1 MSNSLGMACNFW
13 REPFMIGGLFENA
26 AAFFDDLLFISTP
39 PAGKDHDEETCEII
53 KRFGARLEFG
63 SLEPG
68 FGVVRTQLIHKSSTE
83 FVMIMDADERV
94 LDVTKVLEPIGSD
107 RYPDTLEPKNSV
119 AVMGDTYTHGKY
131 LKNIVHG
138 AGEDYDAVRMC
149 RRAWM
154 DFTYTR
160 PAQSWRQEA
169 DWQCRLVRNR
179 EYFGYDPNIKM
190 HERVR
195 DFRTGGEPRMFKV
208 DDPHRGLFV
217 EHLTIPAKKLDAK
230 KNADD
235 AAAYDAL
242 QSGASQNMWLK
253 HYPKA

>member
-1 MSNSLGMACNFW
+1 MNSLGMACNFW
-13 REPFMIGGLFENA
+13 REPLMIGGLFENA
-26 AAFFDDLLFISTP
+26 APFFDDLLFVSTP
-39 PAGKDHDEETCEII
+39 PVGKDHDEETCDII
-53 KRFGARLEFG
+53 RKFGARLELG
-63 SLEPG
+63 SLELG
-68 FGVVRTQLIHKSSTE
+68 FGVVRTQLIHKSTTE

-94 LDVTKVLEPIGSD
+94 LDNTKVLDCIGNEK
-107 RYPDTLEPKNSV
+107 YPHSLDPKNSV
-119 AVMGDTYTHGKY
+119 AVLDVSYTHGRY
-131 LKNIVHG
+131 LKNVVNG

-160 PAQSWRQEA
+160 PAQCWKSEA

-179 EYFGYDPNIKM
+179 EYFGYDPNIKI
-190 HERVR
+190 HERIR

-217 EHLTIPAKKLDAK
+217 EHFTIPAKKLDPK
-230 KNADD
+230 KNTQDVET
-235 AAAYDAL
+235 YNAL
-242 QSGASQNMWLK
+242 DEGVSTRMWLD